1 MRNARRGK
9 HVARRSS
16 MLTLSNVRRVLS
28 IEIST
33 DFSFIE
39 FFASIHWSLHRVSL
53 ISSLNSP
60 LTRWANSLRVT
71 HKSPSH
77 AYRERSKAAATCWMV
92 FIEILANYSVCS
104 HQWRIACLSRIAWI
118 ERVRCI
124 SMFLFWLQFT
134 MLEIRFLKLTKA
146 EIPEN
151 LSFANSNCFGLKL
164 LQTSVNLSS
173 WKLMPK
179 LMLSDCHPKAA
190 ACQCPQSSSGL
201 NN

>member
-33 DFSFIE
+33 DLSFIE

-104 HQWRIACLSRIAWI
+104 HQWHALVESRGLSVCGAF
-118 ERVRCI
+118 RC
-124 SMFLFWLQFT
+124 FCFDCNLRCWKFAFWNWQRQKFRRT
-134 MLEIRFLKLTKA
+134 
-146 EIPEN
+146 
-151 LSFANSNCFGLKL
+151 
-164 LQTSVNLSS
+164 
-173 WKLMPK
+173 
-179 LMLSDCHPKAA
+179 
-190 ACQCPQSSSGL
+190 
-201 NN
+201 